1 MLTMFV
7 FYVNDL
13 TILTPH
19 YKIIGLNHTPSVLLF
34 NCYGMTTKKV
44 NSGELRVMQKV
55 GFKNLSESLL
65 VGEI

>member
-19 YKIIGLNHTPSVLLF
+19 YKIIGTLHLF
-34 NCYGMTTKKV
+34 CFLIVMEWQKKV
-44 NSGELRVMQKV
+44 NSVELRVMQKV
-55 GFKNLSESLL
+55 GFKNLSKSLL
-65 VGEI
+65 AGEI